1 MLAERVFL
9 AAIALGLLLIG
20 QPWSHALF
28 VVGFPLTFLGLVAFN
43 VASWFAPP
51 VAAGRAPAG
60 QGPAGQG
67 PGPGGK
73 A

>member
-9 AAIALGLLLIG
+9 AAIALGLALIG

-28 VVGFPLTFLGLVAFN
+28 VVGFPLTFLGLIAFN
-43 VASWFAPP
+43 VASWFSPP
-51 VAAGRAPAG
+51 GQAG

-67 PGPGGK
+67 PGAGGK
-73 A
+73 P